1 MNQKGYIIAVLLL
14 FSIVIAEPV
23 PHTVGFEMGEV
34 KGYKLLNQ
42 SGSSK
47 LYEIDSPQIKDDR
60 PMKLI

>member
-23 PHTVGFEMGEV
+23 PQTVGFEIGEV

-47 LYEIDSPQIKDDR
+47 LYEIDSPQINDDR
-60 PMKLI
+60 PMKLV

>member
-1 MNQKGYIIAVLLL
+1 MNKVSYIFAVLLL
-14 FSIVIAEPV
+14 LGLVVAGPV
-23 PHTVGFEMGEV
+23 PQTVGFEIGEV

-47 LYEIDSPQIKDDR
+47 LYEIDSPQIDDGR